1 MNILTK
7 LAEAV
12 ITSAVAI
19 GLITAPVQQTTHTP
33 EPTFNEESQ
42 PYTQEEIVGTAL
54 PQQDAL
60 IDTYL
65 ASGIT
70 AVATEMTLADGTT
83 RDGATLSGYYCFT
96 IDINSPT
103 LEYVCGTVAGTS
115 VTGMTRGI
123 KASNPNATSSALA
136 FAHRRFAPVQV
147 TDFPFN
153 QRVQR
158 VLNGTDTLDS
168 VLSYSSSVT
177 TSTVALSG
185 QNLASV
191 AYANSLSFGAIPAAS
206 ETAAGFSEL
215 ATGQEVASSTSSG
228 SSARLV
234 IPTSLST
241 TTAPSSGNVVPVTR
255 SNGTLDSNFIPNFS
269 GTTTFSGNAPQ
280 VGQMYMTAGETINGA
295 TLPVPVYQNAT
306 NSLVYAMGGG
316 GTTTQNFVGFA
327 VTNATANGSV
337 LVQQSGIVSGFT
349 GLSGGNNYYVSNATG
364 TISGTPGT
372 APFMVGKA
380 VNSTQ
385 LAIQKQKRRAHGVLT
400 ASVDTTYTL
409 SVGFRASVVR
419 VHAASSDSEG
429 LNAEGI
435 WANGLYSYV
444 SEQGTNGAANTTPQT
459 GSSFLFNMTNTDG
472 ADAWNATM
480 STVSTTTFD
489 ISLDETGSMPDIYL
503 MWEAE
508 E

>member
-7 LAEAV
+7 LAEVV
-12 ITSAVAI
+12 ITGAVAL
-19 GLITAPVQQTTHTP
+19 GLITAPVQPVPYTP
-33 EPTFNEESQ
+33 EPTFNEEAE
-42 PYTQEEIVGTAL
+42 PQEQFVGTAL

-70 AVATEMTLADGTT
+70 SVATEMTLADGTT

-136 FAHRRFAPVQV
+136 FSHRRFAPVQV

-158 VLNGTDTLDS
+158 VLNGTDSFDA

-191 AYANSLSFGAIPAAS
+191 AYANSLAFGAIPPAT

-215 ATGQEVASSTSSG
+215 ATGQEAASSTSSG

-234 IPTSLST
+234 LPASLST
-241 TTAPSSGNVVPVTR
+241 TTAPSSGNVVPVTQ

-306 NSLVYAMGGG
+306 NSLVYAMAGT

-327 VTNATANGSV
+327 VTNGTANGSI
-337 LVQQSGIVSGFT
+337 LVQQEGIVSGFT
-349 GLSGGNNYYVSNATG
+349 GLSGGNIYYVANATG
-364 TISGTPGT
+364 TISTEPGT
-372 APFMVGKA
+372 FPFSIGKA
-380 VNSTQ
+380 INETQ
-385 LAIQKQKRRAHGVLT
+385 LAIQKQKRRAHGSFT
-400 ASVDTTYTL
+400 ATVDTDFTYIL
-409 SVGFRASVVR
+409 GFRPSVIR
-419 VHAASSDSEG
+419 MHAANSDSNG
-429 LNAEGI
+429 LTAEGI
-435 WANGLYSYV
+435 WTNGVYSYV
-444 SEQGTNGAANTTPQT
+444 SEQGTNVGDNTTPTIGT
-459 GSSFLFNMTNTDG
+459 GAFFNLTNTDG
-472 ADAWNATM
+472 ADGWSATLSGISTSTIIINANE
-480 STVSTTTFD
+480 S
-489 ISLDETGSMPDIYL
+489 GSMPDIYV